1 MAAPVAEPP
10 RERTAWTWGAAI
22 VLLGAL
28 VAGLVGGAILLWRHI
43 DVDMLLEAATEEA
56 PPPVDEFVAEVTLPE
71 LPATIGWTA
80 HIYMSQRSA
89 SFFPDPDYYPAL
101 IDRWESILTGVGA
114 DVSLV
119 SGAAGVEA
127 LPTGDVL
134 AIPAAVCL
142 EEGEREAIRR
152 RVEDGGHLLVTW
164 ALGARDENCDW
175 VGYDYLRDLAGAET
189 AGTLEGEPPTYLVV
203 PHGSVVAAGLPPGSR
218 LELRTEP
225 WITLRA
231 GVSNVFW
238 SDWALNPLSAPEGGV
253 GGGAIARTTL
263 SGTRIAWFG
272 YRLDVA
278 AGPRDQRLL
287 DRLAQNA
294 ALWAAGHVLA
304 EVDPW
309 PAGYRAAMAVTQDAE
324 HSFKNG
330 RRLAEGL
337 SELDVPLTFFV
348 VTQLARA
355 HPELAEVL
363 AAAGELGSHSVDHRQ
378 IGGRVWG
385 AQLAGISRA
394 RADMATWSGELP
406 LGFRPPR
413 ELFDSLTLEAWRRS
427 GGLYLAASNG
437 ARSAAPE
444 IFDVRSGRV
453 VVLPRVVDDDYTII
467 VTRGQTRPD
476 SLYGA
481 FVAGLEKMR
490 TLGGLSLVTTHS
502 QLIDSKRRVEAVA
515 SAARAA
521 QDAGDVWLARTSEI
535 AEWWLARSELQL
547 TLRERD
553 DRSAILRVRNN
564 GTSAVESAWLH
575 VYLPEDGATFAAP
588 ELGDI
593 ILESHYEAGG
603 LRVRLPTVG
612 SGESLEI
619 LLPRRPA

>member
-10 RERTAWTWGAAI
+10 RPRTPWTWGAAI
-22 VLLGAL
+22 LLLGAL
-28 VAGLVGGAILLWRHI
+28 VAGLVGAAILLWRYI
-43 DVDMLLEAATEEA
+43 DVDSLIEAASDEA
-56 PPPVDEFVAEVTLPE
+56 PPAVEEFVAEVPLPE
-71 LPATIGWTA
+71 LPATAAWTA
-80 HIYMSQRSA
+80 HIYISQRTA
-89 SFFPDPDYYPAL
+89 AFFPDPNYYPAL
-101 IDRWESILTGVGA
+101 IDRWESILAGLGA
-114 DVSLV
+114 DIGLLNGAPSIEELPAAELLV
-119 SGAAGVEA
+119 
-127 LPTGDVL
+127 
-134 AIPAAVCL
+134 IPAAVCL

-152 RVEDGGHLLVTW
+152 RVDDGGHLLVTW

-175 VGYDYLRDLAGAET
+175 LGFDYLRDLAGAET
-189 AGTLEGEPPTYLVV
+189 AGTLEGEPPTYIVV

-231 GVSNVFW
+231 GGSNVFW

-253 GGGAIARTTL
+253 GSGAITHTTL

-278 AGPRDQRLL
+278 ASRGDQRLL

-309 PAGYRAAMAVTQDAE
+309 PSGHRAAMAVTQDVE
-324 HSFKNG
+324 HSFNNS

-355 HPELAEVL
+355 HPELAGML
-363 AAAGELGSHSVDHRQ
+363 AAAGELGSHGVDHRQ
-378 IGGRVWG
+378 IAGRGWG
-385 AQLAGISRA
+385 TQLAGVNQA
-394 RADMATWSGELP
+394 RADMAEWSGELP

-427 GGLYLAASNG
+427 GGLYLAASNS
-437 ARSAAPE
+437 ARSAAPA
-444 IFDVRSGRV
+444 IFDLRSGRV

-467 VTRGQTRPD
+467 VSRGQTRPD
-476 SLYGA
+476 SLRAA
-481 FVAGLEKMR
+481 FVASLEKMR
-490 TLGGLSLVTTHS
+490 ALGGLNLVTLHS
-502 QLIDSKRRVEAVA
+502 QLIDSRREVEAIA
-515 SAARAA
+515 SAAQAA
-521 QDAGDVWLARTSEI
+521 RDAGDVWLARTSEI
-535 AEWWLARSELQL
+535 AEWWLARSELEL
-547 TLRERD
+547 TVRERD
-553 DRSAILRVRNN
+553 DRSAILYVRNN
-564 GTSAVESAWLH
+564 GASAVESVWLH
-575 VYLPEDGATFAAP
+575 VYLPEEPATFAAP

-593 ILESHYEAGG
+593 ILESHYGLGG
-603 LRVRLPTVG
+603 LRVRLPTIEAG
-612 SGESLEI
+612 ASLEI